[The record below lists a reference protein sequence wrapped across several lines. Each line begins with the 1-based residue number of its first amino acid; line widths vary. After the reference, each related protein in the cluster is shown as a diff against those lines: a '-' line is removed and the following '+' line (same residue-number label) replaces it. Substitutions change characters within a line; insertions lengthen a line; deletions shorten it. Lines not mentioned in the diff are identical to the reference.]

1 MGMLLK
7 NMTGRLS
14 TKSDK
19 GNAYLTTTVQGPA
32 PLQGEE
38 WVAVLPDMR
47 ECYESAMPRIHKSL
61 TALLK
66 GLACST
72 VDVVG
77 EGVRAIRIGNNATLL
92 IGNALAGDT
101 IYERNFYPQLVSAI
115 RGLDLRVILI
125 SNPGTGKSVFQYYLL
140 ARYLNP
146 SIFKDEGVPPP
157 KRVKF
162 GPREGGEAPKVVI
175 RHMPTVGM
183 EVWFLEKQVVH
194 VIKAKNVD
202 ISVLN
207 CFDPATTM
215 YFFEPGETTGIEP
228 YGRVSAIST
237 LQTVSP
243 DTSRYKEFRK
253 IAAKAYM
260 PVFTKNELVAI
271 GRDMRAR
278 PDFDAELL
286 ESGFYSDE
294 AIQGRFDTFNGIMRH
309 VLPSSRQSLKTA
321 FVEREEQ
328 LNTIEAA
335 AFLRGNIE
343 SKDVSHY
350 MAIYDVPKDQA
361 NGVYDFTSFVLAPVA
376 ADVESRLHLR
386 VKETSLKDRINE
398 LQRYSATGINK
409 FGAVPS
415 IFKSVVAD
423 HLLGGVTWR
432 KRSAKPR
439 HDEDAAAKTA
449 KGEKNK
455 ALAAPPAA
463 STDPLELRLPL
474 PTLSP
479 LGDVPVYDKM
489 LPNVLYRS
497 LNKNF
502 PFCDMVY
509 LDDGGGTTRPSK
521 VVCVQVSIEGRGR
534 RVSKKV
540 LDKFCAHLGWGA
552 SPTPEQLALIEY
564 VYCPLPALAD
574 KAAVTF
580 DEGVGISEYTVWHV
594 DPNFSAAMT
603 MKMI

>member
-1 MGMLLK
+1 MDEK
-7 NMTGRLS
+7 NKLRDEKKSLMDKENKLRDNENKLS

-38 WVAVLPDMR
+38 WDAVLPDMR
-47 ECYESAMPRIHKSL
+47 ESYESAMPRIHKSL

-77 EGVRAIRIGNNATLL
+77 EEVRAIRLGNNATFL
-92 IGNALAGDT
+92 IGKALAGDT
-101 IYERNFYPQLVSAI
+101 IYERSFYPQLVSAI
-115 RGLDLRVILI
+115 RGLDRRVILI

-146 SIFKDEGVPPP
+146 SLFKDEGVPPP

-194 VIKAKNVD
+194 VVKAKNVD
-202 ISVLN
+202 ISVLS
-207 CFDPATTM
+207 CFDPATTV
-215 YFFEPGETTGIEP
+215 YFFEPGKTSGIEP
-228 YGRVSAIST
+228 LADENRLAIST
-237 LQTVSP
+237 LETVSP

-260 PVFTKNELVAI
+260 PVFTKKELVAI

-286 ESGFYSDE
+286 KSGFYSDE
-294 AIQGRFDTFNGIMRH
+294 AIQGRFDTFNGIIRH
-309 VLPSSRQSLKTA
+309 VLPSSRERLDTA
-321 FVEREEQ
+321 FVERAEQ
-328 LNTIEAA
+328 LNTIDAA
-335 AFLRGNIE
+335 AFLRGSIE

-350 MAIYDVPKDQA
+350 MAIYNVPKDQA
-361 NGVYDFTSFVLAPVA
+361 SGVYGFTSFVLAPVA

-386 VKETSLKDRINE
+386 VKEISLNDRIKE
-398 LQRYSATGINK
+398 LQRYSSTGINK

-415 IFKSVVAD
+415 IFESVVAD
-423 HLLGGVTWR
+423 HLLRGVKRR

-449 KGEKNK
+449 KKVK
-455 ALAAPPAA
+455 AKKI
-463 STDPLELRLPL
+463 
-474 PTLSP
+474 
-479 LGDVPVYDKM
+479 V
-489 LPNVLYRS
+489 
-497 LNKNF
+497 
-502 PFCDMVY
+502 
-509 LDDGGGTTRPSK
+509 
-521 VVCVQVSIEGRGR
+521 RG
-534 RVSKKV
+534 
-540 LDKFCAHLGWGA
+540 
-552 SPTPEQLALIEY
+552 
-564 VYCPLPALAD
+564 
-574 KAAVTF
+574 
-580 DEGVGISEYTVWHV
+580 
-594 DPNFSAAMT
+594 
-603 MKMI
+603 